1 MNRRPLRNRSGHTAQ
16 HHEISVNR
24 PAERELTLHS
34 SGGILHNVE
43 AQANV
48 DQRALDSS
56 AVSREFV
63 DGVPRILVL
72 SKARTILDAFSEGD
86 SELTLQAL
94 TTRSGIPPTTC
105 LRLVRNLVHEG
116 FLERTGDR
124 YRMGMSIVRW
134 AAYALDGRD
143 LVVSARPILEQL
155 RDETGESAHLC
166 VRQGGFRVMVAV
178 AESRHSVLRLLR
190 VGEVVP
196 LHVGSTGKVFL
207 AFDDAAPIPDVASL
221 VAYTAQTRVDLELLK
236 ADVEKIRALGY
247 AMSFEERDVGA
258 VGITAPIFDHRRS
271 MVGAIGL
278 SGPIQRLDLRRA
290 NDLVPS
296 VCAAGRSISERL
308 TYARG
313 SRWPTESREDSPVS
327 ICNGQERK
335 RAGE

>member
-1 MNRRPLRNRSGHTAQ
+1 M
-16 HHEISVNR
+16 
-24 PAERELTLHS
+24 TLPK
-34 SGGILHNVE
+34 SGGIIHNVE
-43 AQANV
+43 ASAAV
-48 DQRALDSS
+48 DPTTIDRSEVPRD
-56 AVSREFV
+56 FV
-63 DGVPRILVL
+63 DGVPRIRVL
-72 SKARTILDAFSEGD
+72 SKARTILDTFSAGD

-124 YRMGMSIVRW
+124 YRIGMSIVRW
-134 AAYALDGRD
+134 AAYALDGND
-143 LVVSARPILEQL
+143 LVSSARPVLEKL

-221 VAYTAQTRVDLELLK
+221 VAYTAHTRVDLDLLK
-236 ADVEKIRALGY
+236 SDVEKIRALGY

-258 VGITAPIFDHRRS
+258 VGITAPIFDHRRC

-278 SGPIQRLDLRRA
+278 SGPMQRLDRRRA
-290 NDLVPS
+290 NELVPT
-296 VCAAGRSISERL
+296 VCAAGRTISERL
-308 TYARG
+308 AYAGG
-313 SRWPTESREDSPVS
+313 SRWPTESREASPVS
-327 ICNGQERK
+327 SCNGQDGQERK